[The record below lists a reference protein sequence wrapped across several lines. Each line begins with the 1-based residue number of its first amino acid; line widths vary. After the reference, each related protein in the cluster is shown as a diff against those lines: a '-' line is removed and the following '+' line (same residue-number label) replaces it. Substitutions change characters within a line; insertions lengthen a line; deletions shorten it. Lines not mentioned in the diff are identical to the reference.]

1 MGKGEENKEIS
12 VNDAN
17 GTSAQRKR
25 TSTVMEKDEP
35 REVREVQLPPKKK
48 GPPPPTLPAL
58 RGVSREGKAD
68 GSFGGDD
75 MFINIR

>member
-1 MGKGEENKEIS
+1 MGKGDEETSLNG
-12 VNDAN
+12 AN
-17 GTSAQRKR
+17 GIAVQRKR
-25 TSTVMEKDEP
+25 TSTVMEKEEP
-35 REVREVQLPPKKK
+35 REEQLPPKKN